1 MFQTY
6 FDFLINFYGSEF
18 FKTKIK
24 SMLSVKAFDSIFKPQ
39 DSFDFN
45 KRPSKGFRISLD
57 LNSDV
62 KRGLKTDKIVEC

>member
-1 MFQTY
+1 
-6 FDFLINFYGSEF
+6 
-18 FKTKIK
+18 
-24 SMLSVKAFDSIFKPQ
+24 MLSVEGFDSSFKPQ
-39 DSFDFN
+39 ASFDFN